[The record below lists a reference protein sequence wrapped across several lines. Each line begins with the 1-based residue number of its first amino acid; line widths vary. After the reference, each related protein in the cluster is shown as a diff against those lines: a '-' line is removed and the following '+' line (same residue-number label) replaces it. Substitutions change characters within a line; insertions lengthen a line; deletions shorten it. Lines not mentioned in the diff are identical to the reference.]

1 MNKNMNTKQ
10 QTEKSATHWGTCQI
24 CGKHYKADV
33 KTNRLA
39 RHGYIRKGIQMGEC
53 RGSHEL
59 PLEKSCEL
67 VKERLAQIQ
76 HEIKRLQKVGD
87 FFARTEI
94 RALEVTEKR
103 LIKKIANWKETD
115 QVKI

>member
-1 MNKNMNTKQ
+1 MTTKQ
-10 QTEKSATHWGTCQI
+10 KTEKSATHYGTCQS
-24 CGKHYKADV
+24 CGKQYKADV

-39 RHGYIRKGIQMGEC
+39 HHGYIRKGIQMGGC
-53 RGSHEL
+53 RGRHEL

-76 HEIKRLQKVGD
+76 HEIKRLQKVDD